1 MQAFAPGRL
10 LSGISALLL
19 VGLLATACTTSQV
32 LEPAALDIP
41 DSPKHAA
48 IVVDGNTGRVIYA
61 YNATAERYPAS
72 LTKMMTL
79 YLMFEAMQ
87 QGRMSLDTQIP
98 ISSNAARRPP
108 SKLGF
113 RAGDSINAE
122 SAIMAL
128 VVKSANDVAT
138 AVAEYL
144 GGTEERFAEMM
155 TAKARA
161 LGMNRTRFS
170 NASGLPDDAQVTTA
184 EDMARLGISLR
195 RDFPQYYSYFGKRV
209 FAYRGKTIKGHNKIL
224 ETIRGANGIKTGYIR
239 ASGYNLA
246 ASVDQDGK
254 RVIAVVMGGETA
266 DSRNAYMEDLVK
278 RYLPKSIQR

>member
-1 MQAFAPGRL
+1 MV
-10 LSGISALLL
+10 ALILA
-19 VGLLATACTTSQV
+19 GLIATACTTSQV
-32 LEPAALDIP
+32 LEPAALEVP

-48 IVVDGNTGRVIYA
+48 IVVDGNTGRVMYA

-79 YLMFEAMQ
+79 YMMFEAMQ
-87 QGRMSLDTQIP
+87 QGRMSLHTQIP
-98 ISSNAARRPP
+98 ISAQAARRPP
-108 SKLGF
+108 SKIGF
-113 RAGDSINAE
+113 RSGDSIDAE
-122 SAIMAL
+122 AAITAL
-128 VVKSANDVAT
+128 VVKSANDVAC

-161 LGMNRTRFS
+161 LGMNRTRFR

-195 RDFPQYYSYFGKRV
+195 RDFPQYYDYFAKRV
-209 FAYRGKTIKGHNKIL
+209 FAYNGRTIKGHNDIL
-224 ETIRGANGIKTGYIR
+224 ETVRGANGIKTGYIR

-254 RVIAVVMGGETA
+254 RVVAVVMGGKTA
-266 DSRNAYMEDLVK
+266 DSRNAYMEELVR
-278 RYLPKSIQR
+278 RYLPKSVQR